1 MSLEIH
7 ILAEN
12 LDAASNDS
20 AFSFS
25 EKKPAAGYH
34 LSRDNTHTAVYSII
48 DFTGAIKLQGSLA
61 LEPADNDWF
70 DISNTDFGGNV
81 DTLSIGDSSQLGTG
95 TINSS
100 FVGNFVWIRAAYNIQ
115 QGIISQIAFSF

>member
-12 LDAASNDS
+12 LSAESNDS
-20 AFSFS
+20 AFAFS

-34 LSRDNTHTAVYSII
+34 LSRENTHTATYSIE
-48 DFTGAIKLQGSLA
+48 DFAGAIKLQGSLA
-61 LEPADNDWF
+61 LDPSDNDWF
-70 DISNTDFGGNV
+70 DISNTGIGGSV

-100 FVGNFVWIRAAYNIQ
+100 FVGNFVWIRAAYNVQ